1 MFMPRSLLGVL
12 ADPSVT
18 YLLFVLGII
27 GLVGEV
33 HHPGTLLPGIAGGLA
48 MVLALVGFSELGINW
63 IGLGLVLLA
72 TALFVA
78 EAHRPGFG
86 LLAVAGILGFV
97 VGSWLLFVPLPGLLP
112 VSPVSPGPSSRAV
125 SPWLIALSAFAISGY
140 FLIVLRAA
148 LRLRRLPAVTGAEAL
163 LGQEGMAISDLTL
176 RGTVRVAGEDWSA
189 IADVGS
195 IRAGETVEVIGVEGI
210 VLRVH
215 RPYEW
220 RLPSQQPH
228 G

>member
-1 MFMPRSLLGVL
+1 MFMTRSLLAVL

-72 TALFVA
+72 AALFVA

-86 LLAVAGILGFV
+86 LLAVAGILAFV

-112 VSPVSPGPSSRAV
+112 VSPVSPHPSSRAV

-140 FLIVLRAA
+140 FLIVLCGASQRSPAPK
-148 LRLRRLPAVTGAEAL
+148 RCSGRKGWPSRTLPSVARYAWPARTGAPL
-163 LGQEGMAISDLTL
+163 PMSGRSG
-176 RGTVRVAGEDWSA
+176 
-189 IADVGS
+189 
-195 IRAGETVEVIGVEGI
+195 RA
-210 VLRVH
+210 RQ
-215 RPYEW
+215 W
-220 RLPSQQPH
+220 K
-228 G
+228 